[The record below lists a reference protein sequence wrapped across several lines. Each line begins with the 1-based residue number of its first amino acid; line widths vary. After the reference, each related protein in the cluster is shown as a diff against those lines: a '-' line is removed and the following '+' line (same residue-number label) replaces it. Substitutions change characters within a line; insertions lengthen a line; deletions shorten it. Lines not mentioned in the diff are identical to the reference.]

1 MSALDEA
8 RERFLALHA
17 GFAPSRRGEPAW
29 LAALRDRSLA
39 AFREQGL
46 PHTRMEEWRST
57 NVAPL
62 AKVDFALAA
71 APARAVARADL
82 EHHAFP
88 VFACSVYVFVN
99 GRFAPELSA
108 ARRLECGTAVESIA
122 ALLRDA
128 QGELAARLGA
138 QVDVKLHPFAA
149 LATAFLEDGACV
161 RVPRG
166 AGAEQP
172 IHLVFASTPGADGE
186 SAMAHPRVLVDAA
199 PGSRLTLI
207 QDHVCVGTSPGFTNA
222 VTEIQVGAGAQVD
235 FVLIQ
240 REPDYRFHVSNL
252 AVTQERDSR
261 FSAHTLCLGG
271 ALVRNDAS
279 VALVGEGAECRLDG
293 LFVAGGRQLVD
304 NHTLVDH
311 AVPHCTS
318 QETYKGIVGG
328 QARGVFRG
336 RIVVRPD
343 AQTTNARQ
351 SNPNLILGAGAEVDT
366 RPQLEIRADD
376 VKCSHGSS
384 IGQLDP
390 DAFFYLRSRGLGEDV
405 ARDLLTR
412 AFAQEIL
419 RGLPSPALSDAL
431 DDALQQKLH
440 LAHAGGL
447 A

>member
-1 MSALDEA
+1 MSAHDEA
-8 RERFLALHA
+8 RERFNALHDA
-17 GFAPSRRGEPAW
+17 FAAQRRGEPAW
-29 LAALRDRSLA
+29 LAALRARSRD

-46 PHTRMEEWRST
+46 PHTRMEEWRNT

-62 AKVDFALAA
+62 AKVPFALPA
-71 APARAVARADL
+71 APVRAVARDDL

-99 GRFAPELSA
+99 GRFAPQLSA
-108 ARRLECGTAVESIA
+108 PRRLECGTTVESIA
-122 ALLRDA
+122 ALL
-128 QGELAARLGA
+128 QGEPQALARLGE
-138 QVDVKLHPFAA
+138 QIDVKLHPFAA
-149 LATAFLEDGACV
+149 LANAFLDDGACV
-161 RVPRG
+161 RVPAG
-166 AGAEQP
+166 AGAAQP
-172 IHLVFASTPGADGE
+172 IHLVFVSAPQAE
-186 SAMAHPRVLVDAA
+186 SVPALSHPRVFVEAA
-199 PGSRLTLI
+199 AGSRLTLI

-222 VTEIQVGAGAQVD
+222 VTEIAVGAGAQVD

-261 FSAHTLCLGG
+261 CAAHTLCFGG
-271 ALVRNDAS
+271 ALVRNDAG
-279 VALVGEGAECRLDG
+279 VLLLGEGAESRLDG

-311 AVPHCTS
+311 AVPRCTS

-343 AQTTNARQ
+343 AQTTSARQ
-351 SNPNLILGAGAEVDT
+351 ANANLLLGAGAEVDT
-366 RPQLEIRADD
+366 KPQLEILADD

-384 IGQLDP
+384 VGQLDP

-419 RGLPSPALSDAL
+419 RALPSPALADAL
-431 DDALQQKLH
+431 DDALQQRLH

-447 A
+447 S

>member
-1 MSALDEA
+1 MSAHDEA

-17 GFAPSRRGEPAW
+17 GFAATRGSEPAW
-29 LAALRDRSLA
+29 LAALRARSLD

-46 PHTRMEEWRST
+46 PHTRMEDWRNT
-57 NVAPL
+57 NVTPL
-62 AKVDFALAA
+62 AKVPFALAA
-71 APARAVARADL
+71 APGRAVARPDL

-88 VFACSVYVFVN
+88 VFACSVFVFVN
-99 GRFAPELSA
+99 GRFAPALSA
-108 ARRLECGTAVESIA
+108 ARRLECGTTVESIA
-122 ALLRDA
+122 ALLRDEPDA
-128 QGELAARLGA
+128 LAARLGA

-149 LATAFLEDGACV
+149 LANAFVEDGACV

-172 IHLVFASTPGADGE
+172 IHLVFVSAPAHDGAP
-186 SAMAHPRVLVDAA
+186 ALVHPRVVVEAA

-222 VTEIQVGAGAQVD
+222 VTEIQVGADARVD

-252 AVTQERDSR
+252 AVVQERDSR
-261 FSAHTLCLGG
+261 LSAHTLCLGG
-271 ALVRNDAS
+271 ALVRNDAG
-279 VALVGEGAECRLDG
+279 VLLVGEGAECRLDG
-293 LFVAGGRQLVD
+293 LFVAGGKQLVD
-304 NHTLVDH
+304 NHTIVDH

-343 AQTTNARQ
+343 AQKTNARQ
-351 SNPNLILGAGAEVDT
+351 SNPNLLLGAGAEVDT
-366 RPQLEIRADD
+366 KPQLEILADD

-384 IGQLDP
+384 VGQLDP

-419 RGLPSPALSDAL
+419 RGLPSSALADAL
-431 DDALQQKLH
+431 DDVLQQKLH

-447 A
+447 S

>member
-1 MSALDEA
+1 MSAHDEA

-17 GFAPSRRGEPAW
+17 GFAAERLGEPGW
-29 LAALRDRSLA
+29 LADLRASSLEV
-39 AFREQGL
+39 FREHGL
-46 PHTRMEEWRST
+46 PHTRMEEWRNT

-62 AKVDFALAA
+62 AKVPFALAL

-108 ARRLECGTAVESIA
+108 SGRLECGTTVESIA

-128 QGELAARLGA
+128 PERMATLGT
-138 QVDVKLHPFAA
+138 QIDIKLHPFVA
-149 LATAFLEDGACV
+149 LANAFLEDGACV

-166 AGAEQP
+166 AGTEQP
-172 IHLVFASTPGADGE
+172 IHLVFVSTPGTDA
-186 SAMAHPRVLVDAA
+186 APALVHPRVRIEAA
-199 PGSRLTLI
+199 RESRLTLI

-222 VTEIQVGAGAQVD
+222 VTEIEVGAGAQVD

-261 FSAHTLCLGG
+261 LSAHTLCLGG
-271 ALVRNDAS
+271 GLVRNDAG
-279 VALVGEGAECRLDG
+279 VLLAGEGAECRLDG
-293 LFVAGGRQLVD
+293 LFVASGRQLVD
-304 NHTLVDH
+304 NHTIVDH

-318 QETYKGIVGG
+318 QETYKGIIGG

-343 AQTTNARQ
+343 AQKTNARQ
-351 SNPNLILGAGAEVDT
+351 SNPNLLLGAGAEVDT
-366 RPQLEIRADD
+366 KPQLEILADD

-384 IGQLDP
+384 VGQLDP
-390 DAFFYLRSRGLGEDV
+390 DAFFYLRSRGLAEDV

-419 RGLPSPALSDAL
+419 RGLPSPALADAL
-431 DDALQQKLH
+431 DDVLQQKLH

-447 A
+447 T